1 MKLHALVANTDPE
14 RIKLTMQ
21 NISLEN
27 KALKS
32 EIEQI
37 KFEI

>member
-1 MKLHALVANTDPE
+1 MKSHAVVANTDPE
-14 RIKLTMQ
+14 RIKITMQ
-21 NISLEN
+21 NIYLEK

-32 EIEQI
+32 EIEQT